1 MTSPALA
8 NAKPTNTANT
18 QANATHAEGSI
29 ARTPPH
35 NLDIEKALLAALMSI
50 DESWDRVS
58 DIVKEAEF
66 YANRHRLIFS
76 AIKHLNNANMPYDV
90 VMVSQWLDQQH
101 KLEDAG
107 GEKYLQQI
115 LSDSPATLFNMVAYA
130 KKVREFAILRQLI
143 TAGNDMLSLVY
154 DPKENNVNDILDR
167 VESSIFSIAEQHK
180 HESSGSGP
188 KEISDV
194 LTSVVAKQNELL
206 ANDGSIIGL
215 STGFTELDNK
225 TLGLQRGDMIVVAAR
240 PSMGKTAFAIN
251 LAEAVL
257 FKDQPVVVFS
267 MEMPAE
273 AIAMRLL
280 SSLGQINQTSLRSGQ
295 MNQEDWSRFTSAVQ
309 FLNEKPLYIDD
320 GTALPPT
327 EVRARCRR
335 IAKKHDGKLGLV
347 VVDYL
352 QLMRVPSMEGNRV
365 GEVGEISRSL
375 KSLARELDCPVVVL
389 SQLNR
394 GVESRPNK
402 RPMMSDIRESG
413 AIEQDADLIMFLYRD
428 EYYNEDSKFKGIGEV
443 IIGKQRNGPI
453 GTVRLWFEGQFT
465 RFRDI
470 DPAQLQGLEELDEH
484 D

>member
-1 MTSPALA
+1 MASSKKETTVNDTS
-8 NAKPTNTANT
+8 TAR
-18 QANATHAEGSI
+18 I
-29 ARTPPH
+29 PPH

-50 DESWDRVS
+50 DESWEDIS
-58 DIVKEAEF
+58 EIVKEDEF
-66 YANRHRLIFS
+66 YANRHKLIFS
-76 AIKHLNNANMPYDV
+76 AIKHLQTANMPYDV
-90 VMVSQWLDQQH
+90 VMVNQWLEQQH

-130 KKVREFAILRQLI
+130 KKIREFAILRQLI
-143 TAGNDMLSLVY
+143 SAGNNLLTMVY
-154 DPKENNVNDILDR
+154 DPKDNNVRDILDR
-167 VESSIFSIAEQHK
+167 VESSIFSISEAHK
-180 HESSGSGP
+180 SDSSSNGP

-194 LTSVVAKQNELL
+194 LTNVIAKQNELL
-206 ANDGSIIGL
+206 ASGGEI
-215 STGFTELDNK
+215 TGMATDFTELDNK
-225 TLGLQRGDMIVVAAR
+225 TLGLQRGDMIVLAAR

-257 FKDQPVVVFS
+257 YKDNPVVVFS

-273 AIAMRLL
+273 SIAMRMI
-280 SSLGQINQTSLRSGQ
+280 SSWGQINQTHLRSGQ
-295 MNQEDWSRFTSAVQ
+295 MNNEDWSRFTSAVQ

-320 GTALPPT
+320 SSALPPN

-365 GEVGEISRSL
+365 GEVGEISRSM
-375 KSLARELDCPVVVL
+375 KALARELDCPVVVL

-428 EYYNEDSKFKGIGEV
+428 EYYNEDSKYKGIAEV

-453 GTVRLWFEGQFT
+453 GTVRLWFEGQYT
-465 RFRDI
+465 RFRNI
-470 DPAQLQGLEELDEH
+470 TAEQLQSMDDFEDDE
-484 D
+484 